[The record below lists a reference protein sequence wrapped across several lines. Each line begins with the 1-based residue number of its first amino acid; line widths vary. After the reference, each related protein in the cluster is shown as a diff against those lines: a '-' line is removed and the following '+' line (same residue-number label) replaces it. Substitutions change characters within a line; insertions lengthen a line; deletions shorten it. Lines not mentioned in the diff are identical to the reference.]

1 MEKREKYKSTKPLLR
16 GEMGQGLDKQAGIQS
31 LSTAG
36 GCHLNITLKEDES
49 VDGLDNPFDLSFFHD
64 SNSNSNKERIE
75 ENRCR
80 FYVNEIHKFKSV
92 ISLTKFAFFFTFTKV
107 SLEKNFSNIQTK
119 KKLCIQSTLHIIC
132 NIKKKKLEKIFT
144 FDFYFRNFV

>member
-1 MEKREKYKSTKPLLR
+1 MAQLKSTQEKREKYKSTKPLLR

-49 VDGLDNPFDLSFFHD
+49 VDGLDNPFDLSSFHD

-92 ISLTKFAFFFTFTKV
+92 ISLTKFAFLFTFTKV
-107 SLEKNFSNIQTK
+107 SLEKNFSNIHTRNEEE
-119 KKLCIQSTLHIIC
+119 TLHS
-132 NIKKKKLEKIFT
+132 KHVA
-144 FDFYFRNFV
+144 YYM

>member
-1 MEKREKYKSTKPLLR
+1 MAWIIPSICLFSTILILILIKKETRKEK
-16 GEMGQGLDKQAGIQS
+16 
-31 LSTAG
+31 
-36 GCHLNITLKEDES
+36 
-49 VDGLDNPFDLSFFHD
+49 
-64 SNSNSNKERIE
+64 IE

-92 ISLTKFAFFFTFTKV
+92 ISLTKFAFLFTFTKV